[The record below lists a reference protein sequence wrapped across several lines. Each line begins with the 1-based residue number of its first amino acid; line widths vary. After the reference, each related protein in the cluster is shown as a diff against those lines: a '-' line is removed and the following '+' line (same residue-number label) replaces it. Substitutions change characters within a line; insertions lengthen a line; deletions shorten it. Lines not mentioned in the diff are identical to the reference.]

1 MHVLVTG
8 ATGYLGRAIT
18 GALRASG
25 HSVVAYGRTASAS
38 QLDATLIDGD
48 IRDAAAVTR
57 ACAGCDAI
65 IHGAALVAVW
75 RRRAAEFDEVNIGG
89 LVNVLDAARTHGI
102 PRIVYTSSFL
112 ALPPA
117 GHPALVPHWNDYQR
131 TKAIAN
137 KVASDAAGKGAP
149 IIRIC
154 PGVIYGPGRLTDGN
168 LVGRQI
174 ADHMAGRLPGV
185 VGADR
190 TWSFAFVDDVAA
202 GHVAALERGRVGHQ
216 YFLGGENAPQMRAFE
231 VVRALTGRPLPRRL
245 PAWAASCAALLD
257 ELRVTLL
264 GGTPQLTTG
273 TLEIL
278 LHDWPLD
285 SSDAVAELGYRITP
299 LETGVERIVTWL
311 TAQRAATAGAAS

>member
-25 HSVVAYGRTASAS
+25 HSVVAFARSASAS
-38 QLDATLIDGD
+38 GLDATLVDGD
-48 IRDAAAVTR
+48 IRDAAALAR

-89 LVNVLDAARTHGI
+89 LVNVLDAARTLGI

-117 GHPALVPHWNDYQR
+117 GHQALAPHWNDYQR
-131 TKAIAN
+131 TKMLAN
-137 KVASDAAGKGAP
+137 TVAADAAAKGAP
-149 IIRIC
+149 IIRVC
-154 PGVIYGPGRLTDGN
+154 PGVIYGPGRLTEGN

-174 ADHMAGRLPGV
+174 ADHLAGRLPGV

-190 TWSFAFVDDVAA
+190 IWSFAYVDDVAA
-202 GHVAALERGRVGHQ
+202 GHVAAL
-216 YFLGGENAPQMRAFE
+216 
-231 VVRALTGRPLPRRL
+231 GRP
-245 PAWAASCAALLD
+245 S
-257 ELRVTLL
+257 
-264 GGTPQLTTG
+264 G
-273 TLEIL
+273 
-278 LHDWPLD
+278 
-285 SSDAVAELGYRITP
+285 
-299 LETGVERIVTWL
+299 
-311 TAQRAATAGAAS
+311 